1 MKNKKYDLILSFIVL
16 FLLMGCICIKI
27 HTKIYDKNNTM
38 VNLIDAAIT
47 EVDSHAEYQ
56 DVDDFYNDASYRFIL
71 NDLYEN
77 SKSLTTLKR
86 SDYNYAIQTVQI
98 DLYYLSFQDVTDM
111 ELSDEDEVN
120 FANAYGELKQMLN
133 GHRASIV
140 FSVVFFVLA
149 SIGIVAEVVVLIINK
164 NKPKEENKTTEVE
177 AEEIFE

>member
-1 MKNKKYDLILSFIVL
+1 MKGKKSDLVLSFILL

-86 SDYNYAIQTVQI
+86 SDYNYAVLTVQK
-98 DLYYLSFQDVTDM
+98 DLSILCFDEKTG
-111 ELSDEDEVN
+111 ELTDEDKIN
-120 FANAYGELKQMLN
+120 FTNAYGELNQMLN
-133 GHRASIV
+133 GHKASIV
-140 FSVVFFVLA
+140 FSVIFFVLA
-149 SIGIVAEVVVLIINK
+149 SIGIVVRVAILVINM
-164 NKPKEENKTTEVE
+164 NKPKEENKTIQVE
-177 AEEIFE
+177 ADEISE